1 MKIMKLFLKRNK
13 MKNNKLFLDDVRSP
27 KDAIRLVPDKH
38 NQFYF
43 ANDWDVVRN
52 YDEFVQYIE
61 INGVPKFV
69 SFDHDLGDTAMDE
82 YFRNVA
88 TKGTLDYDNIKG
100 KTGLDC
106 AKFLVEYCA
115 DENQPLPEYL
125 VHSAN
130 PVGKRNIEGFLE
142 NAKKH
147 LGI

>member
-1 MKIMKLFLKRNK
+1 
-13 MKNNKLFLDDVRSP
+13 MKNDKLFLDDVRIP
-27 KDAIRLVPDKH
+27 KDAIGLVPDKY

-43 ANDWDVVRN
+43 SNDWEIVTN
-52 YDEFVQYIE
+52 YDDFVEYIE
-61 INGVPKFV
+61 LNGVPKFV

-88 TKGTLDYDNIKG
+88 TNGTLDYDNIEE

-147 LGI
+147 LNI

>member
-1 MKIMKLFLKRNK
+1 
-13 MKNNKLFLDDVRSP
+13 MKNDKLFLDDVRIP
-27 KDAIRLVPDKH
+27 KDAIGLVPDKY

-43 ANDWDVVRN
+43 SNDWEIVTN
-52 YDEFVQYIE
+52 YDDFVEYIE
-61 INGVPKFV
+61 LNGIPKFV

-88 TKGTLDYDNIKG
+88 TNGTLDYDNIEE

-147 LGI
+147 LNI

>member
-1 MKIMKLFLKRNK
+1 MKLFLKRNK

-88 TKGTLDYDNIKG
+88 TKGTLDYNNINE

>member
-1 MKIMKLFLKRNK
+1 

-27 KDAIRLVPDKH
+27 KDAIGLVPDKH

-43 ANDWDVVRN
+43 SNDWDVVRDYN
-52 YDEFVQYIE
+52 EFVLYIE
-61 INGVPKFV
+61 TNGVPKFV

-88 TKGTLDYDNIKG
+88 TKGTLDYENIKE
-100 KTGLDC
+100 KTGFDC
-106 AKFLVEYCA
+106 AKFLVEYCM
-115 DENQPLPEYL
+115 DENQPLPDYL

-130 PVGKRNIEGFLE
+130 PVGKKNIELFLE

-147 LGI
+147 LSL

>member
-1 MKIMKLFLKRNK
+1 MK
-13 MKNNKLFLDDVRSP
+13 NKLFLDDVRIP
-27 KDAIRLVPDKH
+27 KDAIGLVSDKH

-43 ANDWDVVRN
+43 SNDWDIVTN
-52 YDEFVQYIE
+52 YDDFVEYIE
-61 INGVPKFV
+61 LNGVPKFV

-88 TKGTLDYDNIKG
+88 TNGTLDYDNIEE

-115 DENQPLPEYL
+115 DENQPLPKYL

-130 PVGKRNIEGFLE
+130 PAGKENIEKFLE

-147 LGI
+147 LNI

>member
-1 MKIMKLFLKRNK
+1 MTV
-13 MKNNKLFLDDVRSP
+13 NKLFLDDVRIP
-27 KDAIRLVPDKH
+27 KDAIGLVPDKH
-38 NQFYF
+38 NRFYF
-43 ANDWDVVRN
+43 SNDWDVVTN
-52 YDEFVQYIE
+52 YDDFVEYIE
-61 INGVPKFV
+61 LNGVPKFV

-88 TKGTLDYDNIKG
+88 TNGTLDYDNIEE

-115 DENQPLPEYL
+115 DENQSLPEYL

-147 LGI
+147 LSI

>member
-1 MKIMKLFLKRNK
+1 MKKLKRNK

-27 KDAIRLVPDKH
+27 KDAIRLIPNKH

-61 INGVPKFV
+61 VNGVPKFV

-88 TKGTLDYDNIKG
+88 TKETLDYDNIKE

-115 DENQPLPEYL
+115 DKNQPLPEYL

-147 LGI
+147 LNI

>member
-1 MKIMKLFLKRNK
+1 MKI
-13 MKNNKLFLDDVRSP
+13 NKLFLDDVRIP
-27 KDAIRLVPDKH
+27 KDAIGLVPDKH

-43 ANDWDVVRN
+43 SNDWEIVTN
-52 YDEFVQYIE
+52 YDDFVEYIE
-61 INGVPKFV
+61 LNGVPKYV

-88 TKGTLDYDNIKG
+88 TKGTLDYDNIKEM
-100 KTGLDC
+100 TGLDC
-106 AKFLVEYCA
+106 AKFLVEYCV
-115 DENQPLPEYL
+115 DKNQPLPEYL

-147 LGI
+147 LNI

>member
-1 MKIMKLFLKRNK
+1 
-13 MKNNKLFLDDVRSP
+13 MKNDKLFLDDVRIP
-27 KDAIRLVPDKH
+27 KDAIGLVPDKY

-43 ANDWDVVRN
+43 SNDWEIVTN
-52 YDEFVQYIE
+52 YDDFVEYIE
-61 INGVPKFV
+61 LNGIPKFV

-88 TKGTLDYDNIKG
+88 TNGTLDYDNIEE

-147 LGI
+147 LSI

>member
-1 MKIMKLFLKRNK
+1 

-27 KDAIRLVPDKH
+27 KDAIGLVPDKH
-38 NQFYF
+38 NKFYWE
-43 ANDWDVVRN
+43 NDWDVVKDYN
-52 YDEFVQYIE
+52 EFVLYIE
-61 INGVPKFV
+61 TNGVPKFV

-88 TKGTLDYDNIKG
+88 TKGTLNYENIKE
-100 KTGLDC
+100 KTGFDC
-106 AKFLVEYCA
+106 AKFLVEYCM

-130 PVGKRNIEGFLE
+130 PVGKKNIESYLE

-147 LGI
+147 LSL

>member
-1 MKIMKLFLKRNK
+1 

-27 KDAIRLVPDKH
+27 KDAIGLVPSNLNK
-38 NQFYF
+38 FYWE
-43 ANDWDVVRN
+43 NDWDVVRN

-61 INGVPKFV
+61 VNGVPEFV
-69 SFDHDLGDTAMDE
+69 SFDHDLGDTAMAE
-82 YFRNVA
+82 YFNNVA
-88 TKGTLDYDNIKG
+88 SKKIINYDNIKE

-115 DENQPLPEYL
+115 DENVPLPEHI

-130 PVGKRNIEGFLE
+130 PVGKQNIESFIE

-147 LGI
+147 LEI

>member
-1 MKIMKLFLKRNK
+1 
-13 MKNNKLFLDDVRSP
+13 LDDVRIP
-27 KDAIRLVPDKH
+27 KDAIGLVSDKH

-43 ANDWDVVRN
+43 SNDWDIVTN
-52 YDEFVQYIE
+52 YDDFVEYIE
-61 INGVPKFV
+61 LNGVPKFV

-88 TKGTLDYDNIKG
+88 TNGTLDYDNIEE

-115 DENQPLPEYL
+115 DKNQPLPEYL

-130 PVGKRNIEGFLE
+130 PAGKENIEKFLE

-147 LGI
+147 LNI

>member
-1 MKIMKLFLKRNK
+1 MTL
-13 MKNNKLFLDDVRSP
+13 NNKLFLDDVRSP
-27 KDAIRLVPDKH
+27 KDAIGLIPDKH
-38 NQFYF
+38 NKFYWE
-43 ANDWDVVRN
+43 NDWDVVKDYN
-52 YDEFVQYIE
+52 EFVLYIE
-61 INGVPKFV
+61 TNGVPKFV

-88 TKGTLDYDNIKG
+88 TKGTLDYDNIKEM
-100 KTGLDC
+100 TGLDC
-106 AKFLVEYCA
+106 AKFLVEYCV
-115 DENQPLPEYL
+115 DKNQPLPEYL

>member
-1 MKIMKLFLKRNK
+1 M
-13 MKNNKLFLDDVRSP
+13 KLFLDDVRIP
-27 KDAIRLVPDKH
+27 KDAIGLVPNKH
-38 NQFYF
+38 NKFYWE
-43 ANDWDVVRN
+43 NDWEIVTN
-52 YDEFVQYIE
+52 YDDFVEYIE
-61 INGVPKFV
+61 LNGVPNFV

-88 TKGTLDYDNIKG
+88 TKGTLDYDNIKEM
-100 KTGLDC
+100 TGLDC

-130 PVGKRNIEGFLE
+130 PAGKKNIESYLE

-147 LGI
+147 LSI

>member
-1 MKIMKLFLKRNK
+1 

-27 KDAIRLVPDKH
+27 KDAIGLVPDKH
-38 NQFYF
+38 NKFYWE
-43 ANDWDVVRN
+43 NDWDVVKDYN
-52 YDEFVQYIE
+52 EFVLYIE
-61 INGVPKFV
+61 TNGVPKFV

-88 TKGTLDYDNIKG
+88 TKGTLDYDNIKE

-106 AKFLVEYCA
+106 AKFLVEYCV
-115 DENQPLPEYL
+115 DENQTLSEYI

-130 PVGKRNIEGFLE
+130 PVGKKNIESFLE

-147 LGI
+147 LSL

>member
-1 MKIMKLFLKRNK
+1 
-13 MKNNKLFLDDVRSP
+13 MKNNKLFLDDFRDP
-27 KDAIRLVPDKH
+27 KDAITLVPSNYNK
-38 NQFYF
+38 FYWE
-43 ANDWDVVRN
+43 NDWDVVRN
-52 YDEFVQYIE
+52 YNEFVDYIE
-61 INGVPKFV
+61 ENGLPQFI

-82 YFRNVA
+82 YFRNVVVN
-88 TKGTLDYDNIKG
+88 GVIDYDNIKE

-130 PVGKRNIEGFLE
+130 PAGKQNIISFLE

-147 LGI
+147 LSI

>member
-1 MKIMKLFLKRNK
+1 MKI
-13 MKNNKLFLDDVRSP
+13 NKLFLDDVRIP
-27 KDAIRLVPDKH
+27 KDAIGLVPDKY

-43 ANDWDVVRN
+43 SNDWDVVRN

-61 INGVPKFV
+61 LNGVPKFV

-88 TKGTLDYDNIKG
+88 TNGTLDYDNIEE

-115 DENQPLPEYL
+115 DKNQPLPEYL

-147 LGI
+147 LTL